1 MLGNEHNS
9 LNLIV
14 TNVIGIM
21 VYGHKG
27 VWNSFIVRILRV

>member
-27 VWNSFIVRILRV
+27 DLL